1 MQIAHLATTDS
12 GGAGRAA
19 YRLHAGLRGLGHES
33 VMIVADKQSS
43 DPTVVAFRPPA
54 TLRAR
59 FRRLLR
65 RRRIARGLARY
76 DESRPAGY
84 EVFHDDRSEHAA
96 DLLKQ
101 LPAADIINLHWVA
114 GFVDLASFFHEAPR
128 RAPVVWTLHDMNP
141 FTGGCHY
148 DCGCGRYGESCGACP
163 ELGSARD
170 GDLSRAVWRRKSSAL
185 SRVRAGRVHVVANS
199 SWLAGRS
206 RSSPLLGRFPT
217 SVIHLGLDGE
227 VFKPGDRRCARRV
240 LGVPLEARVILFVAH
255 SVDSRRK
262 GFALLVEAVR
272 SLEGLDGL
280 FLLSV
285 GRGTSRARVGK
296 ARVMHLDHVSNDTFL
311 STVYSA
317 ADVLAIPSLQEAFG
331 QTACE
336 AMACGTPV
344 VGFDV
349 GGIPDMVRSG
359 VTGLLVPVGD
369 TAALARAIADLLG
382 DDAKRAEMS
391 AACRKVAVEEY
402 SLGLQ
407 ARRYAELYERILS
420 GAG

>member
-1 MQIAHLATTDS
+1 PASFTA
-12 GGAGRAA
+12 
-19 YRLHAGLRGLGHES
+19 RL
-33 VMIVADKQSS
+33 
-43 DPTVVAFRPPA
+43 
-54 TLRAR
+54 
-59 FRRLLR
+59 RRLVR
-65 RRRIARGLARY
+65 RRRIAGGLARH
-76 DESRPAGY
+76 DGSRPARCRAPAGCGP
-84 EVFHDDRSEHAA
+84 FHDDRSEQGA

-101 LPAADIINLHWVA
+101 LPRADVIHLHWVA
-114 GFVDLASFFHEAPR
+114 RFVDYRAFLPAAAE
-128 RAPVVWTLHDMNP
+128 RAPLVWTLHDMNP

-148 DCGCGRYGESCGACP
+148 DRDCGRYRESCGACP
-163 ELGSARD
+163 QLGSARD

-185 SRVRAGRVHVVANS
+185 SRIRAGRLHVVANS
-199 SWLAGRS
+199 SWLADES
-206 RSSPLLGRFPT
+206 RSGPLLGRFPT
-217 SVIHLGLDGE
+217 SVIQLGLDGE

-240 LGVPLEARVILFVAH
+240 LGVPAEARVILFVAH

-272 SLEGLDGL
+272 SLEGSENL

-285 GRGTSRARVGK
+285 GRGRPEAPVGK
-296 ARVMHLDHVSNDTFL
+296 ARAMHLGYVGNDTFL
-311 STVYSA
+311 SAAYNA

-344 VGFDV
+344 VGFDA
-349 GGIPDMVRSG
+349 GGIPDMVRPG

-369 TAALARAIADLLG
+369 TAALARAIGGLLG
-382 DDAKRAEMS
+382 DDAKREEMA

-402 SLGLQ
+402 SLELQ